1 MTEAEARHVL
11 QDVFTRYQR
20 NSYGQLYDAAHAGER
35 INGQVPGPVTG
46 TLYPIIIATEWV
58 NEPAGDIRVTIVVHD
73 HGANRFGYVAADFVK
88 SPERAEA

>member
-1 MTEAEARHVL
+1 MTETEARNVL
-11 QDVFTRYQR
+11 DNVLVRYQR
-20 NSYGQLYDAAHAGER
+20 NSYDQLYDAARVGER

-58 NEPAGDIRVTIVVHD
+58 DTPAGDIRVTIVVHD

-88 SPERAEA
+88 SPVSAEA